1 MIRPRL
7 TRRSAL
13 VAAGGLVAAP
23 ALVRARSLG
32 SPGRVA
38 VVGAGVFGAWTA
50 DHLSRAGHEVTL
62 IDAWG
67 PAHSRASS
75 GGESRMT
82 RAAYGKDDVY
92 TRMATDSLQEWKAL
106 SSVGD
111 LPLFHPTGVLFMFQN
126 EQPFAAESLATH
138 RQLGLPTRRLE
149 RSELRTRFQG
159 IHFDD
164 IAFGILEPDFGVLM
178 ARRAV
183 QTLVARFVAAGGRY
197 LQAACTAYEG
207 GRAGELQA
215 LTLGSGRIEADR
227 FVIATGPWL
236 GKMFPDV
243 VGPRLF
249 VTRQEVYF
257 FAPPPGVAVYQP
269 GLPSSIP
276 GWADWNGGDIWY
288 GMPDLEGR
296 GFKVAF
302 DKHGPAM
309 DPDTAERVPSAE
321 GIAAARA
328 YLGRRFPGLAKAPLS
343 EARVCQYEN
352 SANGDLLIDRHP
364 RWRNVVLVGTGS
376 GHGFKHGPEVGRY
389 AARLAA
395 GTLERA
401 EPRFSLAAK
410 GSSHAREVH

>member
-1 MIRPRL
+1 MPDL

-13 VAAGGLVAAP
+13 AAAAATMAAP
-23 ALVRARSLG
+23 AIVRAQSLG
-32 SPGRVA
+32 SPGRIV

-50 DHLSRAGHEVTL
+50 DHLLRAGHRVTL
-62 IDAWG
+62 IDAWS

-92 TRMATDSLQEWKAL
+92 TRMAHDSLQEWKAL
-106 SSVGD
+106 SSAGD
-111 LPLFHPTGVLFMFQN
+111 LPLFHPTGVLFMFQS
-126 EQPFAAESLATH
+126 EQAFAAESLATH
-138 RQLGLPTRRLE
+138 RRLGLPTRRLE
-149 RSELRTRFQG
+149 RPELRTRFQG
-159 IHFDD
+159 IEFAD

-178 ARRAV
+178 ARRGV
-183 QTLVARFVAAGGRY
+183 QTLVTRFVAAGGRY
-197 LQAACTAYEG
+197 VQAAYTGVEG
-207 GRAGELQA
+207 GRPGELKA
-215 LTLGSGRIEADR
+215 LTLGSGRVEADR
-227 FVIATGPWL
+227 FVFATGPWL

-249 VTRQEVYF
+249 VTRQEIYF
-257 FAPPPGVAVYQP
+257 FAPPAGVAVYQP
-269 GLPSSIP
+269 GMPSSIP
-276 GWADWNGGDIWY
+276 GWADWNGGDVWY
-288 GMPDLEGR
+288 GMPDIEGR

-328 YLGRRFPGLAKAPLS
+328 YLGRRFPGLARAPLG

-364 RWRNVVLVGTGS
+364 QWRNVVLVGTGS

-389 AARLAA
+389 AAALAT
-395 GTLERA
+395 GTLGRV
-401 EPRFSLAAK
+401 EPRFSLASN
-410 GSSHAREVH
+410 GVQQARDVH